1 MSMSMLMY
9 GGRRYWNYLLF
20 LNGDETV
27 TCLNQQ
33 LGLMT
38 DDDFGAVL

>member
-1 MSMSMLMY
+1 MLMY